1 MTPFQFGIRKNI
13 STQDALVYVTES
25 IRNQLDSKKIVHAAL
40 LDLSKAFDSISHEV
54 LIEKMLSLGFSNGAN
69 ALIASFLNKRI
80 QRVNV
85 NGIFSDWIEIKRGV
99 PQRTV
104 PGPLLFNLNVND
116 IQERLNEGCTLVQYA
131 DDCMVF
137 SSSIISEDALNRLQ
151 KSLNN
156 LTEFFAENQLNLNAS
171 KSEFITFCQKNDS
184 KNVDTDKLVISGHYV
199 AKKSECKYLGII
211 LDSTSLSFH
220 AQINTILQKM
230 AQGFKTI
237 DTIGQQ
243 LPTLSL
249 IALLHCLVLSH
260 LDYSVIF
267 LQQINATLML
277 SLEKQLNWALKRT
290 YFRSK
295 FKSSSLL
302 RISKSF
308 IGIEKRIE
316 LKCITYLYQY
326 LTNKKKAFQNTLRL
340 PTANY
345 RLIKRTKSN
354 GIFCREPIESEC
366 I

>member
-1 MTPFQFGIRKNI
+1 
-13 STQDALVYVTES
+13 
-25 IRNQLDSKKIVHAAL
+25 
-40 LDLSKAFDSISHEV
+40 
-54 LIEKMLSLGFSNGAN
+54 
-69 ALIASFLNKRI
+69 
-80 QRVNV
+80 
-85 NGIFSDWIEIKRGV
+85 
-99 PQRTV
+99 
-104 PGPLLFNLNVND
+104 
-116 IQERLNEGCTLVQYA
+116 
-131 DDCMVF
+131 MVF

-211 LDSTSLSFH
+211 LDSSLSFH
-220 AQINTILQKM
+220 AQIKTILQKM
-230 AQGFKTI
+230 AQGIKTI

-249 IALLHCLVLSH
+249 VALLHCLVLSH
-260 LDYSVIF
+260 LDYSAIF

-277 SLEKQLNWALKRT
+277 SLEKQLNWALKRI
-290 YFRSK
+290 YFRSN

-326 LTNKKKAFQNTLRL
+326 LTNKKKAFENTLRL

-345 RLIKRTKSN
+345 RLNERTKQI
-354 GIFCREPIESEC
+354 IFDKHCSTASLQKSFFHLTSKKWNSLPIILRNLEKSKTEFKKKLKEFYVSELRNNPIC
-366 I
+366 TNTNTWRDYRFC

>member
-1 MTPFQFGIRKNI
+1 
-13 STQDALVYVTES
+13 
-25 IRNQLDSKKIVHAAL
+25 
-40 LDLSKAFDSISHEV
+40 
-54 LIEKMLSLGFSNGAN
+54 
-69 ALIASFLNKRI
+69 
-80 QRVNV
+80 
-85 NGIFSDWIEIKRGV
+85 
-99 PQRTV
+99 
-104 PGPLLFNLNVND
+104 
-116 IQERLNEGCTLVQYA
+116 
-131 DDCMVF
+131 MVF
-137 SSSIISEDALNRLQ
+137 SSSLISEDALNRLQ

-184 KNVDTDKLVISGHYV
+184 KIVDTDTKVINGHYI

-211 LDSTSLSFH
+211 LDSSLSFH
-220 AQINTILQKM
+220 AQIKTILQKM
-230 AQGFKTI
+230 AQGIKTI

-249 IALLHCLVLSH
+249 VALLHCLNLPH
-260 LDYSVIF
+260 LDYSAIF
-267 LQQINATLML
+267 LIQINATLML

-316 LKCITYLYQY
+316 LKCITSLYQY

-340 PTANY
+340 PTAIY
-345 RLIKRTKSN
+345 RLNKRTKQIN
-354 GIFCREPIESEC
+354 F
-366 I
+366 